1 MFVDKVEVVVK
12 SGDGGA
18 GAVSFLREKFV
29 IAGGPDGG
37 DGGDGGNV
45 YFEVSQNC
53 DTLSHFRGKNRY
65 CAQNGSPGGKRN
77 KTGKNGKDIVLLVPP
92 GTEVRDRN
100 TEELLLDLRDVG
112 KTLFLR
118 GGKGGLGNVHF
129 KNATNQ
135 APTYAQKG
143 IAGIEAN
150 LILELKLI
158 ANVGLVGFPNVGK
171 STLIATI
178 SNARP
183 KIANYAFTTLIPSL
197 GVVDCG
203 DYHSFIMADIPGII
217 KGASEGKGLG
227 LEFLRH
233 IERTRFLLFV
243 LDFADEITAQFQSL
257 RYELQN
263 FSQTLA
269 QKPFGIVL
277 SRADML
283 DLNTQEIAFASFL
296 QSLGLAQ
303 NPLDSVPLS
312 YVMPNNWEQAPQTQA
327 PVFVLPISSLTR
339 HNTETLRF
347 LLGRFLEKQ

>member
-12 SGDGGA
+12 SGNGGA

-45 YFEVSQNC
+45 YFEVSPNC

-65 CAQNGSPGGKRN
+65 YAQNGSPGGKRN
-77 KTGKNGKDIVLLVPP
+77 KTGKNGKDIVLIVPP
-92 GTEVRDRN
+92 GTEVRDKN

-143 IAGIEAN
+143 IAGIEAS

-203 DYHSFIMADIPGII
+203 DYHSFVMADIPGII
-217 KGASEGKGLG
+217 EGASEGKGLG

-243 LDFADEITAQFQSL
+243 LDFAGELGAQFHAL

-263 FSQTLA
+263 FSPSLA

-283 DLNTQEIAFASFL
+283 ESRAQADVFADFL
-296 QSLGLAQ
+296 QSLGIAP

-312 YVMPNNWEQAPQTQA
+312 YIAPERWEQAPQQQSPA
-327 PVFVLPISSLTR
+327 FVLPISSLAH

-347 LLGRFLEKQ
+347 LLGRCLKQ

>member
-1 MFVDKVEVVVK
+1 MFVDRVEVFVK
-12 SGDGGA
+12 SGNGGA
-18 GAVSFLREKFV
+18 GAVSFLREKFI

-37 DGGDGGNV
+37 DGGNGGNV

-65 CAQNGSPGGKRN
+65 CAKNGNPGSKRK
-77 KTGKNGKDIVLLVPP
+77 KTGKNGEDIVLIVPP
-92 GTEVRDRN
+92 GTEVRDKD
-100 TEELLLDLRDVG
+100 THELLLDLREVG

-129 KNATNQ
+129 KNAQNQ

-143 IAGIEAN
+143 IKGAEAN
-150 LILELKLI
+150 LVLELKLI

-183 KIANYAFTTLIPSL
+183 KIADYAFTTLIPSL

-203 DYHSFIMADIPGII
+203 DYHSFVMADIPGII

-227 LEFLRH
+227 FEFLRH
-233 IERTRFLLFV
+233 IERSRFLLFV
-243 LDFADEITAQFQSL
+243 LDFLNSPAQSFAAL
-257 RYELQN
+257 RTELQN
-263 FSQTLA
+263 FSQKLA

-277 SRADML
+277 SRADTL
-283 DLNTQEIAFASFL
+283 DLPTQTKQFADFL
-296 QSLGLAQ
+296 QALGLEH

-312 YVMPNNWEQAPQTQA
+312 YIAPQNQSPA
-327 PVFVLPISSLTR
+327 FVLPISSLTKT
-339 HNTETLRF
+339 NTETLRF
-347 LLGRFLEKQ
+347 LLGRTLEKLPEVAP